1 MWCNFFVEI
10 IIIIT
15 ILFEAAPGN
24 KNMCEFDLCES
35 EGVLE
40 MGSLN
45 CVVVLV
51 LARGTRSFIYIPYV

>member
-1 MWCNFFVEI
+1 MWCNFFVEII

-24 KNMCEFDLCES
+24 KIMCEFDLCES

-40 MGSLN
+40 MGSLH
-45 CVVVLV
+45 CVVL
-51 LARGTRSFIYIPYV
+51 